1 LPGQISWHR
10 LTNRCKPNY
19 FVNRK
24 LGIQRLRIVF
34 YLQFIDAIRPVSLY
48 FALCISE
55 VMHSARHAYMEDGM
69 VDYDSNAF
77 WDSLIDEKDAA
88 AFIGVSVRQMQNL
101 RYRGGGPRFIKL
113 SRRCI
118 RYRRRDLQAWAQ
130 EFVRSSTSDQFLV
143 AA

>member
-1 LPGQISWHR
+1 M
-10 LTNRCKPNY
+10 
-19 FVNRK
+19 
-24 LGIQRLRIVF
+24 
-34 YLQFIDAIRPVSLY
+34 IDN
-48 FALCISE
+48 
-55 VMHSARHAYMEDGM
+55 DGK
-69 VDYDSNAF
+69 VF

-118 RYRRRDLQAWAQ
+118 RYRRRDLQVWAQ
-130 EFVRSSTSDQFLV
+130 QFLRSSTSEPLAL